1 MYKNYYNMNK
11 GKSLHLL
18 IMVVDIFLLV
28 TVTFAMHLILLN
40 IAPEAMF
47 KTSLKF
53 IILRNITSY
62 IFTIMI
68 FPPIAQKR
76 IVKTEDIIKRCTATG
91 MVFFILAILIQNLW
105 IIKYTSIGE
114 TIAFS
119 LIFMTILC
127 VERLAIRKFIKKLR
141 SNKKNMRCIVF
152 AGNTGTTAE
161 LYNIL
166 NTTEYGYNIQG
177 VFYDEQRSLYPEGV
191 KKLGGIDDIIPYLN
205 AHNEIKEIYGYF
217 DKADTEKLLVLS
229 KWCDNHLIRLY
240 YVPSTN
246 IFGGKTSIVMKE
258 DIMVIARRPEPL
270 SLIQNKII
278 KRTFDFVMSS
288 LFLCTIYPFIYI
300 ICAIIIKIQSP
311 GPIYFKQERSGL
323 NGKIFKCYK
332 FRSMKVNDDADKVQ
346 ATENDPRKYP
356 FGNFM
361 RKTNLDEIPQLINV
375 WKGEMSLVGPR
386 PHMLKHT
393 EEYSRIIN
401 RFMVRHLAKP
411 GITGLAQVSGFRGE
425 TKYINMMEGRVKKDI
440 EYIENW
446 TFLLDLKIIV
456 KTFTNMIHGEKNA
469 Y

>member
-1 MYKNYYNMNK
+1 MNK
-11 GKSLHLL
+11 DRSLHLL
-18 IMVVDIFLLV
+18 IMAVDVFLLIL
-28 TVTFAMHLILLN
+28 TTLAMHMALMRISPN
-40 IAPEAMF
+40 ITAA
-47 KTSLKF
+47 TSLRYV
-53 IILRNITSY
+53 LLCNITSY
-62 IFTIMI
+62 ILTMAF

-76 IVKTEDIIKRCTATG
+76 IVKAEEIIKRCIATG
-91 MVFFILAILIQNLW
+91 VLFFVLVNLIQNLW
-105 IIKYTSIGE
+105 VSQH
-114 TIAFS
+114 IAVGAIAVFS
-119 LIFMTILC
+119 LIYMTILC

-141 SNKKNMRCIVF
+141 SNKKNMRYIVF

-177 VFYDEQRSLYPEGV
+177 AFYDEQRSLYPEGV

-246 IFGGKTSIVMKE
+246 IYGGKTSIVMKE

>member
-1 MYKNYYNMNK
+1 MNK
-11 GKSLHLL
+11 DRSLHIL
-18 IMVVDIFLLV
+18 IMAVDVFLLV
-28 TVTFAMHLILLN
+28 LTTLAMHMALMRISPN
-40 IAPEAMF
+40 ITAA
-47 KTSLKF
+47 TSLRYV
-53 IILRNITSY
+53 LLCNITSY
-62 IFTIMI
+62 ILTMAF

-76 IVKTEDIIKRCTATG
+76 IVKAEEIIKRCIATG
-91 MVFFILAILIQNLW
+91 VLFFVLVNLIQNLW
-105 IIKYTSIGE
+105 VSQHIPVGA
-114 TIAFS
+114 IAVFS
-119 LIFMTILC
+119 LIYMTILC

-177 VFYDEQRSLYPEGV
+177 AFYDEQRSLYPEGV

-246 IFGGKTSIVMKE
+246 IYGGKTSIVMME

-278 KRTFDFVMSS
+278 KRTFDFIMSS

>member
-1 MYKNYYNMNK
+1 MNK
-11 GKSLHLL
+11 DKSLHFV
-18 IMVVDIFLLV
+18 IMAVDIMLLV
-28 TVTFAMHLILLN
+28 LLTAAMHMVLLRFYPQDIN
-40 IAPEAMF
+40 TE
-47 KTSLKF
+47 TSLRF
-53 IILRNITSY
+53 VLLCNITSY
-62 IFTIMI
+62 ILTMVF

-76 IVKTEDIIKRCTATG
+76 IVKTEDIIKRSTATG
-91 MVFFILAILIQNLW
+91 VLFFVLTNLIQNLW
-105 IIKYTSIGE
+105 VNQHIPIDL
-114 TIAFS
+114 IAIFS
-119 LIFMTILC
+119 LIFLVLLC
-127 VERLAIRKFIKKLR
+127 MERLAIRRAIKRLR
-141 SNKKNMRCIVF
+141 SNRRNMKCIVF
-152 AGNTGTTAE
+152 AGNTGTTAD

-166 NTTEYGYNIQG
+166 NTAEYGYNIQG
-177 VFYDEQRSLYPEGV
+177 VFYDETQSLYPESA
-191 KKLGGIDDIIPYLN
+191 KKLGSIDDIIPYLN

-217 DKADTEKLLVLS
+217 EKADMEKLRVLS

-246 IFGGKTSIVMKE
+246 IYGGKTSIVMKE

-270 SLIQNKII
+270 SLIQNKIL
-278 KRTFDFVMSS
+278 KRTFDLVVSTI
-288 LFLCTIYPFIYI
+288 FLCTIYPFIYI
-300 ICAIIIKIQSP
+300 ICAIIIKRQSP

-456 KTFTNMIHGEKNA
+456 KTFTNMLHGEKNA

>member
-1 MYKNYYNMNK
+1 MNK
-11 GKSLHLL
+11 DRLLHIL
-18 IMVVDIFLLV
+18 IMAVDVFLLV
-28 TVTFAMHLILLN
+28 LTTLAMHMALMRISPN
-40 IAPEAMF
+40 ITAA
-47 KTSLKF
+47 TSLRYV
-53 IILRNITSY
+53 LLCNITSY
-62 IFTIMI
+62 ILTMAF

-76 IVKTEDIIKRCTATG
+76 IVKAEEIIKRCIATG
-91 MVFFILAILIQNLW
+91 VLFFVLVNLIQNLW
-105 IIKYTSIGE
+105 VSQHIPVGA
-114 TIAFS
+114 IAVFS
-119 LIFMTILC
+119 LIYMTILC

-141 SNKKNMRCIVF
+141 SNKKNMRYIVF

-177 VFYDEQRSLYPEGV
+177 AFYDEQRSLYPEGV

-246 IFGGKTSIVMKE
+246 IYGGKTSIVMKE

>member
-1 MYKNYYNMNK
+1 MNK
-11 GKSLHLL
+11 DRSLHFL
-18 IMVVDIFLLV
+18 IMAVDVFLLV
-28 TVTFAMHLILLN
+28 LTTLAMHMAFMRISPN
-40 IAPEAMF
+40 IAAS
-47 KTSLKF
+47 TSLRYV
-53 IILRNITSY
+53 LLCNITSY
-62 IFTIMI
+62 ILTMVF

-76 IVKTEDIIKRCTATG
+76 IVKTEEIIKRCIATG
-91 MVFFILAILIQNLW
+91 VLFFVLVNLIQNLW
-105 IIKYTSIGE
+105 VSQHIAVSAIA
-114 TIAFS
+114 AFS
-119 LIFMTILC
+119 FIFMLVLC
-127 VERLAIRKFIKKLR
+127 TERLAIRRFIKKLR

-177 VFYDEQRSLYPEGV
+177 VFYDEANSLYPEGA
-191 KKLGGIDDIIPYLN
+191 KKLGSIDDIIPYLN

-246 IFGGKTSIVMKE
+246 IFGGQTSIVMKE

-278 KRTFDFVMSS
+278 KRTFDFIMSS

-375 WKGEMSLVGPR
+375 WRGEMSLVGPR

>member
-1 MYKNYYNMNK
+1 MNK
-11 GKSLHLL
+11 DRSLHLL
-18 IMVVDIFLLV
+18 IMAVDVFLLV
-28 TVTFAMHLILLN
+28 LTTLAMHMALMRISPN
-40 IAPEAMF
+40 ITAA
-47 KTSLKF
+47 TSLRYV
-53 IILRNITSY
+53 LLCNITSY
-62 IFTIMI
+62 ILTMAF

-76 IVKTEDIIKRCTATG
+76 IVKAEEIIKRCIATG
-91 MVFFILAILIQNLW
+91 VLFSVLVNLIQNLW
-105 IIKYTSIGE
+105 VSQHIPVGA
-114 TIAFS
+114 IAVFS
-119 LIFMTILC
+119 LIYMTILC

-177 VFYDEQRSLYPEGV
+177 AFYDEQRSLYPEGV

-217 DKADTEKLLVLS
+217 DKANTEKLLVLS

-246 IFGGKTSIVMKE
+246 IYGGKTSIVMKE

>member
-1 MYKNYYNMNK
+1 MNK
-11 GKSLHLL
+11 DRSLHLL
-18 IMVVDIFLLV
+18 IMAVDVFLLV
-28 TVTFAMHLILLN
+28 LTTLAMHMALMRISPN
-40 IAPEAMF
+40 ITAA
-47 KTSLKF
+47 TSLRYV
-53 IILRNITSY
+53 LLCNITSY
-62 IFTIMI
+62 ILTMAF

-76 IVKTEDIIKRCTATG
+76 IVKAEEIIKRCIATG
-91 MVFFILAILIQNLW
+91 VLFFVLVNLIQNLW
-105 IIKYTSIGE
+105 VSQHIPVGA
-114 TIAFS
+114 IAVFS
-119 LIFMTILC
+119 LIYMTILC

-177 VFYDEQRSLYPEGV
+177 AFYDEQRSLYPEGV

-246 IFGGKTSIVMKE
+246 IHGGKTSIVMKE

>member
-1 MYKNYYNMNK
+1 MNK
-11 GKSLHLL
+11 DRSLHIL
-18 IMVVDIFLLV
+18 IMAVDVFLLV
-28 TVTFAMHLILLN
+28 LTTLAMHMALMRISPN
-40 IAPEAMF
+40 ITAA
-47 KTSLKF
+47 TSLRYV
-53 IILRNITSY
+53 LLCNITSY
-62 IFTIMI
+62 ILTMAF

-76 IVKTEDIIKRCTATG
+76 IVKAEEIIKRCIATG
-91 MVFFILAILIQNLW
+91 VLFFVLVNLIQNLW
-105 IIKYTSIGE
+105 VSQHIPVGA
-114 TIAFS
+114 IAVFS
-119 LIFMTILC
+119 LIYMTILC

-177 VFYDEQRSLYPEGV
+177 AFYDEQRSLYPEGV

-229 KWCDNHLIRLY
+229 KWCDNHLIKLY

-246 IFGGKTSIVMKE
+246 IYGGKTSIVMKE

>member
-1 MYKNYYNMNK
+1 MNK
-11 GKSLHLL
+11 DRSLHLL
-18 IMVVDIFLLV
+18 IMAVDVFLLV
-28 TVTFAMHLILLN
+28 LTTLAMHMALMRISPN
-40 IAPEAMF
+40 ITAA
-47 KTSLKF
+47 TSLRYV
-53 IILRNITSY
+53 LLCNITSY
-62 IFTIMI
+62 ILTMAF

-76 IVKTEDIIKRCTATG
+76 IVKAEEIIKRCIATG
-91 MVFFILAILIQNLW
+91 VLFFVLVNLIQNLW
-105 IIKYTSIGE
+105 VSQH
-114 TIAFS
+114 IAVGAIAVFA
-119 LIFMTILC
+119 LIYMTILC

-177 VFYDEQRSLYPEGV
+177 VFYDEQRSLYPEEV

-446 TFLLDLKIIV
+446 TLKRDIDILF
-456 KTFTNMIHGEKNA
+456 KTVQVVLSSESGA
-469 Y
+469 R

>member
-1 MYKNYYNMNK
+1 MNK
-11 GKSLHLL
+11 DRSLHIL
-18 IMVVDIFLLV
+18 IMAVDVFLLV
-28 TVTFAMHLILLN
+28 LTTLAMHMALMRISPN
-40 IAPEAMF
+40 ITAA
-47 KTSLKF
+47 TSLRYV
-53 IILRNITSY
+53 LLCNITSY
-62 IFTIMI
+62 ILTMAF

-76 IVKTEDIIKRCTATG
+76 IVKAEEIIKRCIATG
-91 MVFFILAILIQNLW
+91 VLFFVLVNLIQNLW
-105 IIKYTSIGE
+105 VSQHIPVGA
-114 TIAFS
+114 IAVFS
-119 LIFMTILC
+119 LIYMTILC

-177 VFYDEQRSLYPEGV
+177 AFYDEQRSLYPEGV

-205 AHNEIKEIYGYF
+205 AHNETKEIYGYF

-246 IFGGKTSIVMKE
+246 IYGGKTSIVMKE

>member
-1 MYKNYYNMNK
+1 MNK
-11 GKSLHLL
+11 DKSLHFV
-18 IMVVDIFLLV
+18 IMAVDTILLV
-28 TVTFAMHLILLN
+28 LTTLAMHIVLLRVS
-40 IAPEAMF
+40 PEITST
-47 KTSLKF
+47 TSLRYV
-53 IILRNITSY
+53 LLCNITSY
-62 IFTIMI
+62 ILTMVF

-76 IVKTEDIIKRCTATG
+76 IVKTEEIIKRCTATG
-91 MVFFILAILIQNLW
+91 ILFFVLMNLIQNLW
-105 IIKYTSIGE
+105 ISQHIPVSAIAIFSIIYTI
-114 TIAFS
+114 
-119 LIFMTILC
+119 ILC
-127 VERLAIRKFIKKLR
+127 IERLAIRRSIKKLR
-141 SNKKNMRCIVF
+141 SNKRNMRCIIF

-166 NTTEYGYNIQG
+166 NTSEYGYNIQG
-177 VFYDEQRSLYPEGV
+177 VFYDDAKNLYPEGA

-246 IFGGKTSIVMKE
+246 IYGGKTTIIMKE

-288 LFLCTIYPFIYI
+288 LFLCTVYPFIYI

-311 GPIYFKQERSGL
+311 GPVYFKQERSGL

-332 FRSMKVNDDADKVQ
+332 FRSMRVNDDADKVQ

-456 KTFTNMIHGEKNA
+456 KTFTNMLHGEKNA

>member
-1 MYKNYYNMNK
+1 MNK
-11 GKSLHLL
+11 DRSLHIL
-18 IMVVDIFLLV
+18 IMAVDVFLLV
-28 TVTFAMHLILLN
+28 LTTLAMHMALMRISPN
-40 IAPEAMF
+40 ITAA
-47 KTSLKF
+47 TSLRYV
-53 IILRNITSY
+53 LLCNITSY
-62 IFTIMI
+62 ILTMVF

-76 IVKTEDIIKRCTATG
+76 IVKTEDIIKRCIATG
-91 MVFFILAILIQNLW
+91 VLFFVLVNLIQNLW
-105 IIKYTSIGE
+105 VSQH
-114 TIAFS
+114 IAVGAIAVFA
-119 LIFMTILC
+119 LIYMTILC
-127 VERLAIRKFIKKLR
+127 VERLVIRKFIKKLR

-177 VFYDEQRSLYPEGV
+177 VFYDEQRSLYPEEV

-446 TFLLDLKIIV
+446 TFLLVLKIIV

>member
-1 MYKNYYNMNK
+1 MNK
-11 GKSLHLL
+11 DRSLHLL
-18 IMVVDIFLLV
+18 IMAVDVFLLV
-28 TVTFAMHLILLN
+28 LTTLAMHMALMRISPN
-40 IAPEAMF
+40 ITAA
-47 KTSLKF
+47 TSLRYV
-53 IILRNITSY
+53 LLCNITSY
-62 IFTIMI
+62 ILTTAF

-76 IVKTEDIIKRCTATG
+76 IVKAEEIIKRCIATG
-91 MVFFILAILIQNLW
+91 VLFFVLVNLIQNLW
-105 IIKYTSIGE
+105 VSQH
-114 TIAFS
+114 IAVGAIAVFA
-119 LIFMTILC
+119 LIYMTILC

-177 VFYDEQRSLYPEGV
+177 VFYDEQRSLYPEEV

-229 KWCDNHLIRLY
+229 KWCDNHLIRLH

-425 TKYINMMEGRVKKDI
+425 TKYINTMEGRVKKDI

>member
-1 MYKNYYNMNK
+1 MNK
-11 GKSLHLL
+11 DRSLHIL
-18 IMVVDIFLLV
+18 IMAVDVFLLV
-28 TVTFAMHLILLN
+28 LTTLAMHMALMRISPN
-40 IAPEAMF
+40 ITAA
-47 KTSLKF
+47 TSLRYV
-53 IILRNITSY
+53 LLCNITSY
-62 IFTIMI
+62 ILTMVF

-76 IVKTEDIIKRCTATG
+76 IVKTEDIIKRCIATG
-91 MVFFILAILIQNLW
+91 VLFFVLVNLIQNLW
-105 IIKYTSIGE
+105 VSQH
-114 TIAFS
+114 IAVGAIAVFA
-119 LIFMTILC
+119 LIYMTILC

-177 VFYDEQRSLYPEGV
+177 VFYDEQRSLYPEEV

>member
-1 MYKNYYNMNK
+1 MNK
-11 GKSLHLL
+11 DRSLHLL
-18 IMVVDIFLLV
+18 IMAVDVFLLV
-28 TVTFAMHLILLN
+28 LTTLAMHMALMRISPN
-40 IAPEAMF
+40 ITAA
-47 KTSLKF
+47 TSLRYV
-53 IILRNITSY
+53 LLCNITSY
-62 IFTIMI
+62 ILTMAF

-76 IVKTEDIIKRCTATG
+76 IVKAEEIIKRCIATG
-91 MVFFILAILIQNLW
+91 VLFFVLVNLIQNLW
-105 IIKYTSIGE
+105 VSQH
-114 TIAFS
+114 IAVGAIAVFA
-119 LIFMTILC
+119 LIYMTILC

-177 VFYDEQRSLYPEGV
+177 VFYDEQRSLYPEEV

-229 KWCDNHLIRLY
+229 KWCDNHLIRLH

-425 TKYINMMEGRVKKDI
+425 TKYINTMEGRVKKDI

>member
-1 MYKNYYNMNK
+1 MNK
-11 GKSLHLL
+11 DRSLHIL
-18 IMVVDIFLLV
+18 IMAVDVFLLV
-28 TVTFAMHLILLN
+28 LTTLAMHMALMRISPN
-40 IAPEAMF
+40 ITAA
-47 KTSLKF
+47 TSLRYV
-53 IILRNITSY
+53 LLCNITSY
-62 IFTIMI
+62 ILTMVF

-76 IVKTEDIIKRCTATG
+76 IVKTEDIIKRCIATG
-91 MVFFILAILIQNLW
+91 VLFFVLVNLIQNLW
-105 IIKYTSIGE
+105 VSQH
-114 TIAFS
+114 IAVGAIAVFA
-119 LIFMTILC
+119 LIYMTILC
-127 VERLAIRKFIKKLR
+127 VERLVIRKFIKKLR

-177 VFYDEQRSLYPEGV
+177 VFYDEQRSLYPEEV

-446 TFLLDLKIIV
+446 TSLLDLKIIV

>member
-1 MYKNYYNMNK
+1 MNK
-11 GKSLHLL
+11 DRSLHFL
-18 IMVVDIFLLV
+18 IMAVDVFLLV
-28 TVTFAMHLILLN
+28 LTTLAMHMALMRISPN
-40 IAPEAMF
+40 IAAS
-47 KTSLKF
+47 TSLRYV
-53 IILRNITSY
+53 LLCNITSY
-62 IFTIMI
+62 ILTMVF

-76 IVKTEDIIKRCTATG
+76 IVKTEEIIKRCIATG
-91 MVFFILAILIQNLW
+91 VLFFVLVNLIQNLW
-105 IIKYTSIGE
+105 VSQHIAVSAIA
-114 TIAFS
+114 AFS
-119 LIFMTILC
+119 FIFMLVLC
-127 VERLAIRKFIKKLR
+127 TERLAIRKFIKKLR

-177 VFYDEQRSLYPEGV
+177 VFYDEQNSLYPEGV
-191 KKLGGIDDIIPYLN
+191 KKLGSIDDIIPYLN

-246 IFGGKTSIVMKE
+246 IFGGQTSIVMKE

-278 KRTFDFVMSS
+278 KRTFDFIMSS

-375 WKGEMSLVGPR
+375 WRGEMSLVGPR

>member
-1 MYKNYYNMNK
+1 MNK
-11 GKSLHLL
+11 DRSLHIL
-18 IMVVDIFLLV
+18 IMAVDVFLLV
-28 TVTFAMHLILLN
+28 LTTLAMHMALMRISPN
-40 IAPEAMF
+40 ITAA
-47 KTSLKF
+47 TSLRYV
-53 IILRNITSY
+53 LLCNITSY
-62 IFTIMI
+62 ILTMVF

-76 IVKTEDIIKRCTATG
+76 IVKTEDIIKRCIATG
-91 MVFFILAILIQNLW
+91 VLFFVLVNLIQNLW
-105 IIKYTSIGE
+105 VSQH
-114 TIAFS
+114 IAVGAIAVFA
-119 LIFMTILC
+119 LIYMTILC

-177 VFYDEQRSLYPEGV
+177 VFYDEQRSLYPEEV

-246 IFGGKTSIVMKE
+246 IFGGKTSIAMKE

>member
-1 MYKNYYNMNK
+1 MNK
-11 GKSLHLL
+11 DRSLHLL
-18 IMVVDIFLLV
+18 IMAVDVFLLV
-28 TVTFAMHLILLN
+28 MTTLAMHMALMRISPN
-40 IAPEAMF
+40 ITAA
-47 KTSLKF
+47 TSLRYV
-53 IILRNITSY
+53 LLCNITSY
-62 IFTIMI
+62 ILTMAF

-76 IVKTEDIIKRCTATG
+76 IVKAEEIIKRCIATG
-91 MVFFILAILIQNLW
+91 VLFFVLVNLIQNLW
-105 IIKYTSIGE
+105 VSQH
-114 TIAFS
+114 IAVGAIAVFS
-119 LIFMTILC
+119 LIYMTILC

-177 VFYDEQRSLYPEGV
+177 VFYDEQRSLYPEEV

-446 TFLLDLKIIV
+446 TFMLDLKIIV

>member
-1 MYKNYYNMNK
+1 MNK
-11 GKSLHLL
+11 DRSLYFL
-18 IMVVDIFLLV
+18 IMATDVFLLV
-28 TVTFAMHLILLN
+28 LTTLAMHMVLMRISPDTTADISLRYVLLY
-40 IAPEAMF
+40 
-47 KTSLKF
+47 
-53 IILRNITSY
+53 NITSY
-62 IFTIMI
+62 ILTMAF

-76 IVKTEDIIKRCTATG
+76 IVRTEDIIKRCTATG
-91 MVFFILAILIQNLW
+91 IMFFLLVNMMQSLWVNQHIGVGALAVFS
-105 IIKYTSIGE
+105 IIF
-114 TIAFS
+114 TI
-119 LIFMTILC
+119 ILC
-127 VERLAIRKFIKKLR
+127 TERLSVRKFIKKQR
-141 SNKKNMRCIVF
+141 SNKKNIRCIVF
-152 AGNTGTTAE
+152 AGDTATTAE
-161 LYNIL
+161 LYKTL
-166 NTTEYGYNIQG
+166 STTEYGYDIQG
-177 VFYDEQRSLYPEGV
+177 VFYDEQNSLYPEGA
-191 KKLGGIDDIIPYLN
+191 KKLGSIDDIIPYLN
-205 AHNEIKEIYGYF
+205 AHSEIKEIYGYF

-240 YVPSTN
+240 YVPSTY
-246 IFGGKTSIVMKE
+246 IYGGKTSIVMKE

-278 KRTFDFVMSS
+278 KRTFDFVVSS
-288 LFLCTIYPFIYI
+288 LFLCTVYPFIYI

-361 RKTNLDEIPQLINV
+361 RKTNIDEIPQLINV

>member
-1 MYKNYYNMNK
+1 MNK
-11 GKSLHLL
+11 DRLLHIL
-18 IMVVDIFLLV
+18 IMAVDVFLLV
-28 TVTFAMHLILLN
+28 LTTLAMHMALMRISPN
-40 IAPEAMF
+40 ITAA
-47 KTSLKF
+47 TSL
-53 IILRNITSY
+53 IYVLLCNITSY
-62 IFTIMI
+62 ILTMAF

-76 IVKTEDIIKRCTATG
+76 IVKAEEIIKRCIATG
-91 MVFFILAILIQNLW
+91 VLFFVLVNLIQNLW
-105 IIKYTSIGE
+105 VSQHIPVGA
-114 TIAFS
+114 IAVFS
-119 LIFMTILC
+119 LIYMTILC

-141 SNKKNMRCIVF
+141 SNKKNMRYIVF

-177 VFYDEQRSLYPEGV
+177 AFYDEQRSLYPEGV

-246 IFGGKTSIVMKE
+246 IYGGKTSIVMKE

>member
-1 MYKNYYNMNK
+1 MNK
-11 GKSLHLL
+11 DRSLHLL
-18 IMVVDIFLLV
+18 IMAVDVFLLV
-28 TVTFAMHLILLN
+28 LTTLAMHMALMRISPN
-40 IAPEAMF
+40 ITAE
-47 KTSLKF
+47 TSLRYV
-53 IILRNITSY
+53 LLCNITSY
-62 IFTIMI
+62 ILTMVF

-76 IVKTEDIIKRCTATG
+76 IVKTEDIIKRCIATG
-91 MVFFILAILIQNLW
+91 VLFFVLVNLIQNLW
-105 IIKYTSIGE
+105 VSQH
-114 TIAFS
+114 IAVGAIAVFS
-119 LIFMTILC
+119 LIYMTILC

-141 SNKKNMRCIVF
+141 SNKKNMRYIVF

-191 KKLGGIDDIIPYLN
+191 KKLGSIDDIIPYLN

-258 DIMVIARRPEPL
+258 GIMVIARRPEPL

-278 KRTFDFVMSS
+278 KRTFDFIMSS

-440 EYIENW
+440 EYMENW

>member
-1 MYKNYYNMNK
+1 MNK
-11 GKSLHLL
+11 DRSLHIL
-18 IMVVDIFLLV
+18 IMAVDVFLLV
-28 TVTFAMHLILLN
+28 LTTLAMHMALMRISPN
-40 IAPEAMF
+40 ITAA
-47 KTSLKF
+47 TSLRYV
-53 IILRNITSY
+53 LLCNITSY
-62 IFTIMI
+62 ILTMAF

-76 IVKTEDIIKRCTATG
+76 IVKAEEIIKRCIATG
-91 MVFFILAILIQNLW
+91 VLFFVLVNLIQNLW
-105 IIKYTSIGE
+105 VSQHIPVGA
-114 TIAFS
+114 IAVFS
-119 LIFMTILC
+119 LIYMTILC

-166 NTTEYGYNIQG
+166 NTTEYGYNILG
-177 VFYDEQRSLYPEGV
+177 AFYDEQRSLYPEGV

-246 IFGGKTSIVMKE
+246 IYGGKTSIVMKE

-278 KRTFDFVMSS
+278 KRTFDFIMSS

>member
-1 MYKNYYNMNK
+1 MNK
-11 GKSLHLL
+11 DRSLHLL
-18 IMVVDIFLLV
+18 IMAVDVFLLV
-28 TVTFAMHLILLN
+28 LTTLAMHMALMRISPN
-40 IAPEAMF
+40 ITAA
-47 KTSLKF
+47 TSLRYV
-53 IILRNITSY
+53 LLCNITSY
-62 IFTIMI
+62 ILTMAF

-76 IVKTEDIIKRCTATG
+76 IVKAEEIIKRCIATG
-91 MVFFILAILIQNLW
+91 VLFFVLVNLIQNLW
-105 IIKYTSIGE
+105 VSQH
-114 TIAFS
+114 IAVGAIAVFA
-119 LIFMTILC
+119 LIYMTILC

-177 VFYDEQRSLYPEGV
+177 VFYDEQRSLYPEEV

>member
-1 MYKNYYNMNK
+1 MNK
-11 GKSLHLL
+11 DRSLHIL
-18 IMVVDIFLLV
+18 IMAVDVFLLV
-28 TVTFAMHLILLN
+28 LTTLAMHMALMRISPN
-40 IAPEAMF
+40 ITAA
-47 KTSLKF
+47 TSLRYV
-53 IILRNITSY
+53 LLCNITSY
-62 IFTIMI
+62 ILTMAF

-76 IVKTEDIIKRCTATG
+76 IVKAEEIIKRCIATG
-91 MVFFILAILIQNLW
+91 VLFFVLVNLIQNLW
-105 IIKYTSIGE
+105 VSQH
-114 TIAFS
+114 IAVGAIAVFS
-119 LIFMTILC
+119 LIYMTILC

-141 SNKKNMRCIVF
+141 SNKKNMRYIVF

-177 VFYDEQRSLYPEGV
+177 AFYDEQRSLYPEGV

-246 IFGGKTSIVMKE
+246 IYGGKTSIVMKE

>member
-1 MYKNYYNMNK
+1 MNK
-11 GKSLHLL
+11 DRSLHLL
-18 IMVVDIFLLV
+18 IMAVDVFLLV
-28 TVTFAMHLILLN
+28 LTTLAMHMALMRISPN
-40 IAPEAMF
+40 ITAA
-47 KTSLKF
+47 TSLRYV
-53 IILRNITSY
+53 LLCNITSY
-62 IFTIMI
+62 ILTMAF

-76 IVKTEDIIKRCTATG
+76 IVKAEEIIKRCIATG
-91 MVFFILAILIQNLW
+91 VLFFVLVNLIQNLW
-105 IIKYTSIGE
+105 VSQHIPVGA
-114 TIAFS
+114 IAVFS
-119 LIFMTILC
+119 LIYMTILC

-177 VFYDEQRSLYPEGV
+177 AFYDEQRSLYPEGV
-191 KKLGGIDDIIPYLN
+191 KKLGGINDIIPYLN

-246 IFGGKTSIVMKE
+246 IYGGKTSIVMKE

>member
-1 MYKNYYNMNK
+1 MNK
-11 GKSLHLL
+11 GRSLHLL
-18 IMVVDIFLLV
+18 IMVVDAILLIA
-28 TVTFAMHLILLN
+28 TTLATYLILIN
-40 IAPEAMF
+40 IAPQTTAS
-47 KTSLKF
+47 TSLRYV
-53 IILRNITSY
+53 LLCNITSY
-62 IFTIMI
+62 ILTMAF

-76 IVKTEDIIKRCTATG
+76 IVKAEEIIKRCIATG
-91 MVFFILAILIQNLW
+91 VLFFVLVNLIQKLW
-105 IIKYTSIGE
+105 VSQH
-114 TIAFS
+114 IAVGAIAVFS
-119 LIFMTILC
+119 LIYMTILC

-177 VFYDEQRSLYPEGV
+177 VFYDEQRSLYPEEV